1 MTTRVIAIGNQKG
14 GVGKTTNSLNI
25 CYSLANTYGK
35 KTLLIDF
42 DPQGSAS
49 LNLGLDIIDSD
60 LYTINKVLEPY
71 VVRQERQL
79 TWDDI
84 APAIV
89 TPTFSSVKQN
99 GMEWVPYDAPFGFDV
114 IPSALNLSVVEM
126 EMSIIGGK
134 YFRGIIK
141 SSYMLDVVNL
151 IKEHMDYDYIVID
164 TPPSLGP
171 LSVNGMAA
179 AKDGI
184 LISTNMDIM
193 ALRGIGPFI
202 ESAKQAAGTEED
214 HRGIIG
220 IILSLYSDR
229 RVVDRSIDDWI
240 KKFLPIPTFSSHIPD
255 SADAKKANVNNRL
268 FAQVSKKAKTAYD
281 DLTKEIMT
289 IVEDPNA
296 VIGNAKEAAQNGE
309 E

>member
-1 MTTRVIAIGNQKG
+1 
-14 GVGKTTNSLNI
+14 
-25 CYSLANTYGK
+25 
-35 KTLLIDF
+35 
-42 DPQGSAS
+42 
-49 LNLGLDIIDSD
+49 
-60 LYTINKVLEPY
+60 
-71 VVRQERQL
+71 
-79 TWDDI
+79 
-84 APAIV
+84 
-89 TPTFSSVKQN
+89 
-99 GMEWVPYDAPFGFDV
+99 MEWVPYDAPFGFDV